1 MDVNSDAMAQRRP
14 LAACPGQARAP
25 AISAC
30 CIHSPVILFIKWMN
44 NLKVYKELICV
55 QGPFGRSPNGTEPPP
70 AARGFVNGE
79 SEERKKDSSDQ
90 PAMLQ

>member
-55 QGPFGRSPNGTEPPP
+55 QEQHLML
-70 AARGFVNGE
+70 
-79 SEERKKDSSDQ
+79 DSQSTRYIS
-90 PAMLQ
+90 

>member
-1 MDVNSDAMAQRRP
+1 MINATTSFLYAAWNDQCLNSYIFMGQQWIMNGLQKYWIAYKAP
-14 LAACPGQARAP
+14 LAGLQ
-25 AISAC
+25 
-30 CIHSPVILFIKWMN
+30 
-44 NLKVYKELICV
+44 
-55 QGPFGRSPNGTEPPP
+55 SPNGTEPPP

>member
-1 MDVNSDAMAQRRP
+1 MLEFIYFYGPTMDHEW
-14 LAACPGQARAP
+14 
-25 AISAC
+25 IT
-30 CIHSPVILFIKWMN
+30 
-44 NLKVYKELICV
+44 KVLNRI